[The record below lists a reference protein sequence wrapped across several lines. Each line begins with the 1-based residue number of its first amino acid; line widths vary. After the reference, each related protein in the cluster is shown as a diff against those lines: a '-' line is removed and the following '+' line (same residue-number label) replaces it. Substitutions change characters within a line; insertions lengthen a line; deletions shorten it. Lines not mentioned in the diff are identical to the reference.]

1 VIDRL
6 VKLVI
11 SVAFALKDMLAQT
24 LSDKAGQP
32 GSCVVI
38 NYHTVSADLKS
49 RFGRQLDLLVRLARP
64 VRADKELRLE
74 NGRRYVAI
82 TVDDVFES
90 FVANGLPELC
100 RRNIPVT
107 LFPPTAYFGQKS
119 AWDDYGGQNKIGES
133 VVSENN
139 LKAISKLGNVHFGS
153 HGVTH
158 ADLALLP
165 EAETRQELQDSKR
178 SLENLVAREIVALS
192 FPYGSHGPRELRLA
206 REAGYRF
213 LFDSTPQQMV
223 SIMGEGLIGRV
234 DVQASDWNIE
244 FKLKVYGAYR
254 WVRKASVW
262 KRKVR
267 SWFAKSSATK
277 ELKHA

>member
-1 VIDRL
+1 MIDRL
-6 VKLVI
+6 VKLAI
-11 SVAFALKDMLAQT
+11 SIAFALKDKLAQT
-24 LSDKAGQP
+24 LSGKARQSGT
-32 GSCVVI
+32 CVVI
-38 NYHTVSADLKS
+38 NYHTISDDLKS

-64 VRADKELRLE
+64 VQADKELRLE
-74 NGRRYVAI
+74 NGFRYVAI

-107 LFPPTAYFGQKS
+107 LFPPPAYFGQQS
-119 AWDDYGGQNKIGES
+119 AWDDYGGQNKIGET
-133 VVSENN
+133 VVSENH
-139 LKAISKLGNVHFGS
+139 LKAIAKLDNVHFGS

-178 SLENLVAREIVALS
+178 SLQNLVAHEIVALS
-192 FPYGSHGPRELRLA
+192 FPYGSYGPRELRLA
-206 REAGYRF
+206 RELGYRF

-223 SIMGEGLIGRV
+223 SRMGEGLIGRV
-234 DVQASDWNIE
+234 DVQATDWNIE
-244 FKLKVYGAYR
+244 FRLKVCGAYR
-254 WVRKASVW
+254 WVRQASVW

-267 SWFAKSSATK
+267 TWFAKPSATK